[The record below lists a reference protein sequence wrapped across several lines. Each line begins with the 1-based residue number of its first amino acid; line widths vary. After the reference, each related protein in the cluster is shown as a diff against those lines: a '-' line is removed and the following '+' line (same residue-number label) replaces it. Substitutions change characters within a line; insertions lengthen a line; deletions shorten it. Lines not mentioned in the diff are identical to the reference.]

1 MPSFEARPARVQRFE
16 EFWPFYVSQ
25 HRRRGTRI
33 FHFIGTTVGFLFLLR
48 AIATERPL
56 LLICGLVAS
65 YGFAWMGHFLTEKNN
80 PATFQHPLWSL
91 LSDLKMYG
99 LMWRGRMTA
108 EAERLGFVAPV
119 GTALDRPVS

>member
-1 MPSFEARPARVQRFE
+1 MSSPGAKPARLATFE

-25 HRRRGTRI
+25 HRKHVTRI

-48 AIATERPL
+48 AVATERPL

-65 YGFAWMGHFLTEKNN
+65 YGFAWMGHFLIEKNN

-99 LMWRGRMTA
+99 LMWRGKMTV
-108 EAERLGFVAPV
+108 EAARFGSAAPP
-119 GTALDRPVS
+119 GTVLDRPVS

>member
-1 MPSFEARPARVQRFE
+1 MPIPGASPVRIQSFE

-25 HRRRGTRI
+25 HRRRATRI

-48 AIATERPL
+48 AVATERPL

-65 YGFAWMGHFLTEKNN
+65 YGLAWMGHFLIEKNN

-91 LSDLKMYG
+91 SGDLKMYG
-99 LMWRGRMTA
+99 LMWRGKMTA
-108 EAERLGFVAPV
+108 EAERLGFAAPP